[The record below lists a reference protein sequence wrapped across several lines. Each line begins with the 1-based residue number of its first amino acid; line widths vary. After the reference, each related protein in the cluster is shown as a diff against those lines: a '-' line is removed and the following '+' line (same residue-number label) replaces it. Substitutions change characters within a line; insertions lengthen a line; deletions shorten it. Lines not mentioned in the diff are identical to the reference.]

1 VQHPR
6 VLLGKVRQFIDQWAI
21 RRAGSKP
28 ERNPK
33 IIAILTCIGLNLLP
47 TAIGAQPLPGSLQA
61 YAALGQLAT
70 GASALGC
77 FMCVFGLVMPP
88 RWRDVGLAVE
98 IGGCVLLA
106 VGFLSYAGAL
116 QQSTTAAQSAYA
128 FGASFGIGIGS
139 LLRAGQIAL
148 YVRGR
153 RLADKSQPAREIS

>member
-1 VQHPR
+1 MRPSLILARIREFV
-6 VLLGKVRQFIDQWAI
+6 DQWAV

-33 IIAILTCIGLNLLP
+33 IVAILVCIGINLIP
-47 TAIGAQPLPGSLQA
+47 TAIGVQPLPGSLTG
-61 YAALGQLAT
+61 YAHLGQLAT
-70 GASALGC
+70 ASASLGC
-77 FMCVFGLVMPP
+77 FMCVFGLVMPS
-88 RWRDVGLAVE
+88 RWRDNGLAVE

-106 VGFLSYAGAL
+106 IGMLAYAGAL
-116 QQSTTAAQSAYA
+116 YEATTPSQRAYA
-128 FGASFGIGIGS
+128 FGSAFGIGVGS

>member
-1 VQHPR
+1 MQHPR
-6 VLLGKVRQFIDQWAI
+6 VLLNRLRTFIDGWAL
-21 RRAGSKP
+21 RRVGSKP

-33 IIAILTCIGLNLLP
+33 IIAILTCIGINLLP
-47 TAIGAQPLPGSLQA
+47 TAIGVRPLPGSLAA
-61 YAALGQLAT
+61 YASLGQLAT
-70 GASALGC
+70 GGSALGC
-77 FMCVFGLVMPP
+77 FMCVFGLVMPS

-98 IGGCVLLA
+98 IGGCILLA
-106 VGFLSYAGAL
+106 IGFLAYAGAL

-153 RLADKSQPAREIS
+153 RLADKEPAREIS

>member
-1 VQHPR
+1 VQHPSH
-6 VLLGKVRQFIDQWAI
+6 LLSRLRRFIDQWAI
-21 RRAGSKP
+21 RRAGTKP

-33 IIAILTCIGLNLLP
+33 IIAILACIGLNLLP

-61 YAALGQLAT
+61 YGSLGQVAT

-77 FMCVFGLVMPP
+77 FMCVFGLVTPR
-88 RWRDVGLAVE
+88 RWRDIGLAVE
-98 IGGCVLLA
+98 IGGCMLLA
-106 VGFLSYAGAL
+106 IGFLSYAGAL

-128 FGASFGIGIGS
+128 FGASFGIGTGS

-153 RLADKSQPAREIS
+153 RLADKEPAREIS